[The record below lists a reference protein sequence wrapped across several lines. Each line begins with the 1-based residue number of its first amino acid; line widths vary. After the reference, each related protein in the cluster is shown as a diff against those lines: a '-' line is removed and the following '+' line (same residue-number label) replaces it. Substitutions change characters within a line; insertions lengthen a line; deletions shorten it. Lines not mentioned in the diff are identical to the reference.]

1 MAQKQMPSK
10 NSLGFTLVELMVA
23 IVVFAVLGL
32 MSAQLLNSMIRQHEL
47 IDVRGERL
55 IDLQRAMTIIQRD
68 INQVVTRSVRDE
80 YGDGLG
86 SFMTDGVFPIEF
98 TRTGWRNPLEH
109 RRSELQRVAFEHRD
123 TTLYR
128 YYWSV
133 LDRAIDTEPVEQVL
147 MENVLAVSFEPID
160 GYGDA
165 YVSANAE
172 GAPDDRQLQL
182 AAVSV
187 RFDIEGYG
195 EIDRLWEVP
204 ASLDRDPSGG
214 TLGGGPLDEDGSE
227 RDDEDQDED
236 GENAQNTERDR
247 DDGTP
252 APSPS
257 PSPDISADP
266 PRADG

>member
-1 MAQKQMPSK
+1 MLRTKRT
-10 NSLGFTLVELMVA
+10 LGFTLIELMVA

-32 MSAQLLNSMIRQHEL
+32 MSAQLLNSMIRQHEI

-98 TRTGWRNPLEH
+98 TRVGWRNPLEH
-109 RRSELQRVAFEHRD
+109 RRSELQRVAFEHRE

-147 MENVLAVSFEPID
+147 MENVLSVSFEPID

-165 YVSANAE
+165 YVTANTEANP
-172 GAPDDRQLQL
+172 ADPQLQL
-182 AAVSV
+182 AAVGV

-204 ASLDRDPSGG
+204 ASLDRDPSGS
-214 TLGGGPLDEDGSE
+214 TVGGGPLDNDESD
-227 RDDEDQDED
+227 RDDEDQNQ
-236 GENAQNTERDR
+236 GEEENQSRADSERDAENGR
-247 DDGTP
+247 PTQ
-252 APSPS
+252 AP
-257 PSPDISADP
+257 DVSADP

>member
-1 MAQKQMPSK
+1 MRGPRR
-10 NSLGFTLVELMVA
+10 NSGFTLVELMVA
-23 IVVFAVLGL
+23 IAVFAVLGL
-32 MSAQLLNSMIRQHEL
+32 MSAQLLNSMIRQHEI

-80 YGDGLG
+80 YGDQLG

-147 MENVLAVSFEPID
+147 MENVVSVSFEPID

-165 YVSANAE
+165 YVPANAQ
-172 GAPDDRQLQL
+172 GADDPQLQL
-182 AAVSV
+182 AAVGV
-187 RFDIEGYG
+187 RFNIDGYG

-204 ASLDRDPSGG
+204 ASLDRDPSGS
-214 TLGGGPLDEDGSE
+214 TLSGGAPGADEADL
-227 RDDEDQDED
+227 DDEDRDNLED
-236 GENAQNTERDR
+236 ENANDTERNAD
-247 DDGTP
+247 TP
-252 APSPS
+252 LPTPTPGAGALERSLY
-257 PSPDISADP
+257 
-266 PRADG
+266 

>member
-1 MAQKQMPSK
+1 MQSSSTQR
-10 NSLGFTLVELMVA
+10 NSGFTLIELMVA
-23 IVVFAVLGL
+23 ITVFAVLGL
-32 MSAQLLNSMIRQHEL
+32 MSAQLLNNMIRQHEI

-55 IDLQRAMTIIQRD
+55 IDLQRAMTIVQRD
-68 INQVVTRSVRDE
+68 INQVVTRAVRDE
-80 YGDGLG
+80 YGDELG

-147 MENVLAVSFEPID
+147 MENVLSVTFEPID

-165 YVSANAE
+165 YVPANAA

-182 AAVSV
+182 AAVGV

-195 EIDRLWEVP
+195 EINRLWEVP
-204 ASLDRDPSGG
+204 ASLDRDPSGA
-214 TLGGGPLDEDGSE
+214 TLGGGPLDGDESD
-227 RDDEDQDED
+227 RVDEDQPDDNSRASDAEPD
-236 GENAQNTERDR
+236 GEN
-247 DDGTP
+247 GTP
-252 APSPS
+252 SSRPSP
-257 PSPDISADP
+257 PPDISADP